1 MFCVTFVL
9 CLCLIALCHKNA
21 HFYKAYTYVK
31 TVWHDNCYNGWEY
44 TSSNSITITGDSIE
58 TEEAGKWSKILRDK
72 VDFTSYSNYAIGGTC
87 LSTFGSGIEAIASDD
102 RIEKMQYIGDIIL
115 VGTGT
120 NDWGNNTPI
129 GTLNDLD
136 DKKRS
141 WDLYII

>member
-1 MFCVTFVL
+1 M
-9 CLCLIALCHKNA
+9 
-21 HFYKAYTYVK
+21 
-31 TVWHDNCYNGWEY
+31 
-44 TSSNSITITGDSIE
+44 
-58 TEEAGKWSKILRDK
+58 RDK